1 MDLCNV
7 QEVRQLLA
15 RHGFHFSKARG
26 QNFLVAPW
34 VPREIVRQSGVGP
47 DCGVLEIGP
56 GIGPLT
62 RELAGQAAK
71 VAAVEVD
78 RTLAPVLG
86 ETLGEFANVEV
97 LWQDIL
103 QVDIPGLVRDR
114 FAGLRPMA
122 CANLPYYITTP
133 VVTALLEARCFSA
146 VTVMVQKEVA
156 QRMAARPGTQAY
168 GAFSLFCQYYAQPK
182 LLFDVPPD
190 CFLPRPKIT
199 SAVVQL
205 SVRSGPP
212 CPVADEALFFR
223 VVRAAF
229 GQRRK
234 QLQNALSAGFP
245 RLGKENLS
253 RLLTACGVS
262 PAARGETLDIAAFA
276 RIANALAEQEDG

>member
-1 MDLCNV
+1 M
-7 QEVRQLLA
+7 
-15 RHGFHFSKARG
+15 
-26 QNFLVAPW
+26 
-34 VPREIVRQSGVGP
+34 
-47 DCGVLEIGP
+47 
-56 GIGPLT
+56 
-62 RELAGQAAK
+62 
-71 VAAVEVD
+71 
-78 RTLAPVLG
+78 
-86 ETLGEFANVEV
+86 
-97 LWQDIL
+97 
-103 QVDIPGLVRDR
+103 
-114 FAGLRPMA
+114 
-122 CANLPYYITTP
+122 
-133 VVTALLEARCFSA
+133 
-146 VTVMVQKEVA
+146 
-156 QRMAARPGTQAY
+156 
-168 GAFSLFCQYYAQPK
+168 
-182 LLFDVPPD
+182 PPD
-190 CFLPRPKIT
+190 CFLPRPKVT

>member
-1 MDLCNV
+1 
-7 QEVRQLLA
+7 
-15 RHGFHFSKARG
+15 
-26 QNFLVAPW
+26 
-34 VPREIVRQSGVGP
+34 
-47 DCGVLEIGP
+47 
-56 GIGPLT
+56 
-62 RELAGQAAK
+62 
-71 VAAVEVD
+71 
-78 RTLAPVLG
+78 
-86 ETLGEFANVEV
+86 
-97 LWQDIL
+97 
-103 QVDIPGLVRDR
+103 
-114 FAGLRPMA
+114 
-122 CANLPYYITTP
+122 
-133 VVTALLEARCFSA
+133 
-146 VTVMVQKEVA
+146 MVQKEVA

-190 CFLPRPKIT
+190 CFLPRPKVT

>member
-86 ETLGEFANVEV
+86 ETLGEFANE
-97 LWQDIL
+97 
-103 QVDIPGLVRDR
+103 
-114 FAGLRPMA
+114 
-122 CANLPYYITTP
+122 
-133 VVTALLEARCFSA
+133 
-146 VTVMVQKEVA
+146 
-156 QRMAARPGTQAY
+156 
-168 GAFSLFCQYYAQPK
+168 
-182 LLFDVPPD
+182 
-190 CFLPRPKIT
+190 
-199 SAVVQL
+199 
-205 SVRSGPP
+205 
-212 CPVADEALFFR
+212 
-223 VVRAAF
+223 
-229 GQRRK
+229 
-234 QLQNALSAGFP
+234 
-245 RLGKENLS
+245 
-253 RLLTACGVS
+253 
-262 PAARGETLDIAAFA
+262 
-276 RIANALAEQEDG
+276 